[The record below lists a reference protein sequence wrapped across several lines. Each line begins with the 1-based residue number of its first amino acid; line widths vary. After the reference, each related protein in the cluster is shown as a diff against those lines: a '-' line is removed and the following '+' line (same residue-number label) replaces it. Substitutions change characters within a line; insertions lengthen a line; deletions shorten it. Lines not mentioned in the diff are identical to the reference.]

1 MDPNLLLTT
10 FNSSRTLVTH
20 AAVCCLDRQPTGSTM
35 QMELSSLCLSRSYQ
49 RQCHLRLPRPK
60 PWSSPFIPESPG
72 SPAPPLRPSGSR
84 MRLQCKEGGRWGR
97 KEGGRR
103 KERGE
108 GEGVTERRM
117 RGETTTHHYLLGF
130 SPLPLLLPIILIGLY
145 NPSYNPSYNPIIL
158 GSWVQSS
165 YEACPTLPGW
175 SSSCPR
181 PELIGI
187 PEGTMLPP

>member
-1 MDPNLLLTT
+1 
-10 FNSSRTLVTH
+10 
-20 AAVCCLDRQPTGSTM
+20 
-35 QMELSSLCLSRSYQ
+35 
-49 RQCHLRLPRPK
+49 
-60 PWSSPFIPESPG
+60 
-72 SPAPPLRPSGSR
+72 

-117 RGETTTHHYLLGF
+117 RGETTTNHYLLGF

-145 NPSYNPSYNPIIL
+145 NPSYNPSYNPIIP

-165 YEACPTLPGW
+165 YEACPMLPGW

-181 PELIGI
+181 PELRGSLRALCCLHRC
-187 PEGTMLPP
+187 PASPWATPDTRGHQQPPHPTHLCSQHPGSCVHPFRILL